1 MQYLTVLTTYSKL
14 NALSLKKKKNDGLKQ
29 FSTEHNPTLDLCSRN
44 KNGLVEALLFIE
56 NSILF
61 SH

>member
-14 NALSLKKKKNDGLKQ
+14 NTLSLKKKNDGLKQ
-29 FSTEHNPTLDLCSRN
+29 FSTEHNPNLDLCSRN

>member
-14 NALSLKKKKNDGLKQ
+14 NTLSLKKKNDGLKQ

-44 KNGLVEALLFIE
+44 KNGLVEALLFME
-56 NSILF
+56 N
-61 SH
+61 

>member
-14 NALSLKKKKNDGLKQ
+14 NTLSLKKKNDGLKQ